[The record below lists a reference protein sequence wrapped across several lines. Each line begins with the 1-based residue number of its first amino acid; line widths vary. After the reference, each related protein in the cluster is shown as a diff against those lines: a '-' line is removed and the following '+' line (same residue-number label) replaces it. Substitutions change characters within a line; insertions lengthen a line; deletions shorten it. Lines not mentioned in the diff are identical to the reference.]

1 MLVLRLDP
9 WIANAIATINTYV
22 AGGRE
27 TFLRERLIQDAVVRN
42 FEIIAEAAD
51 RLSPDL
57 RAVSPV
63 PWATH
68 YPIGSNEMRSRMP
81 VAAAT
86 RSSVRGRRNRAHSG
100 SRRSARARPRVPQW
114 PPGRP
119 GTAEQVED
127 IEPGEVLRSA
137 RGV

>member
-1 MLVLRLDP
+1 MLVLGLDP

-27 TFLRERLIQDAVVRN
+27 TFLRERLVQDAVVRN

-86 RSSVRGRRNRAHSG
+86 RSSVRVDGFVRPL
-100 SRRSARARPRVPQW
+100 SRRAITACVVPMRRA
-114 PPGRP
+114 
-119 GTAEQVED
+119 
-127 IEPGEVLRSA
+127 S
-137 RGV
+137 